1 VPAPLQRVAT
11 GGLRLAPAVPAR
23 RAATTGTPPATTV
36 RARPAAPVARRARLG
51 DPIFRGVSLGFALT
65 VLGSAAVIAFVLVV
79 RSQAA
84 RAAFGWSFLWTST
97 WDPVALQFGALP
109 FIYGTLA
116 TTMIALAIA
125 LPVGLGA
132 AICLAELLPR
142 RIADPLT
149 FLIEL
154 LVAVPSVVYGLIG
167 VFVLVPAM
175 RSFGTVVSGALG
187 FLPIFAGPSYG
198 IGLLTASVLLAVM
211 IVPFIIAVS
220 REVLLAV
227 PAAQR
232 DAALALGATRWE
244 TVRHVIVP
252 YARTGI
258 LGSVFLALARALGET
273 LAVTMVIGNR
283 PEISAS
289 LFAPA
294 YTMAAVLANEFSE
307 ATSDLYLS
315 ALVEVGLVL
324 FVITLIANAIARL
337 LISGMHLQRRG
348 T

>member
-1 VPAPLQRVAT
+1 VPVPLLKAASGRLRLEPVVPPPGTAGMAARVRPRGPAPRRV
-11 GGLRLAPAVPAR
+11 
-23 RAATTGTPPATTV
+23 
-36 RARPAAPVARRARLG
+36 RLG
-51 DPIFRGVSLGFALT
+51 DPAFRALSLVLALS
-65 VLGSAAVIAFVLVV
+65 VLAIAAVIALVLFV
-79 RSQAA
+79 RSGAA

-97 WDPVALQFGALP
+97 WDPVALRFGALP

-116 TTMIALAIA
+116 TTVIALAIA
-125 LPVGLGA
+125 VPTGLAA

-142 RIADPLT
+142 RLADPLT

-154 LVAVPSVVYGLIG
+154 LVAVPSVVYGLVG

-175 RSFGTVVSGALG
+175 RSIGTVVASVVG
-187 FLPIFAGPSYG
+187 FVPLFAGPVYG
-198 IGLLTASVLLAVM
+198 VGLLTAGVLLAVM
-211 IVPFIIAVS
+211 VLPFIIAVS

-227 PAAQR
+227 PSAQR

-244 TVRHVIVP
+244 TVRHVVVP
-252 YARTGI
+252 YARSGI

-294 YTMAAVLANEFSE
+294 YTMAAVLANEFTE
-307 ATSDLYLS
+307 ATSDLYLA
-315 ALVEVGLVL
+315 ALVELALVL
-324 FVITLIANAIARL
+324 FVITLVANAIARL
-337 LISGMHLQRRG
+337 LIAAVRTPSVRA
-348 T
+348 